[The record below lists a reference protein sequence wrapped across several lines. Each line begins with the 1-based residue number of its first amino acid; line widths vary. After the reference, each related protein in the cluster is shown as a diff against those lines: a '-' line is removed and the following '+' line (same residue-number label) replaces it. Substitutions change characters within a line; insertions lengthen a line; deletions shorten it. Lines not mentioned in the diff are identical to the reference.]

1 MHCLCSKTRVR
12 PPHRPQEL
20 LTWCHRIHGRIY
32 YPVTV
37 EIAGSS
43 PVGTATFER
52 MSKIEKKKKKLQ
64 DRIDFLND
72 EMRMALT
79 KKTSST
85 KEISLPEHQKKIK
98 DLQDKLNG
106 L

>member
-1 MHCLCSKTRVR
+1 
-12 PPHRPQEL
+12 
-20 LTWCHRIHGRIY
+20 
-32 YPVTV
+32 
-37 EIAGSS
+37 
-43 PVGTATFER
+43 

-85 KEISLPEHQKKIK
+85 KEISLPEHQRKIK
-98 DLQDKLNG
+98 DLQDKLNS